1 MILKNT
7 LLLTLTIFIGL
18 GTAMAQDDS
27 IIDDVGTALR
37 TGSSKEL
44 SKFFNDV
51 IELKIDGEK
60 ENYSRTQAEV
70 IVRNFFTKYPPK
82 NFTKIHN
89 GSSPDGLQYVLGKY
103 AHNEGTHRVY
113 MLIKKTD
120 GSFKIDTLDLTKE

>member
-1 MILKNT
+1 MKQNST
-7 LLLTLTIFIGL
+7 LILTIVFILIGHL
-18 GTAMAQDDS
+18 STAQEAS

-44 SKFFNDV
+44 ANFFNDV

-60 ENYSRTQAEV
+60 ENYSKTQAEV
-70 IVRNFFTKYPPK
+70 IIRNFFTKYPPQ

-103 AHNEGTHRVY
+103 AHKEGTHRVY
-113 MLIKKTD
+113 MLIKKT
-120 GSFKIDTLDLTKE
+120 GGAYKIDTLDLTKE

>member
-1 MILKNT
+1 MQLKNT
-7 LLLTLTIFIGL
+7 LLTLTILFIL
-18 GTAMAQDDS
+18 GSVQAQDGS
-27 IIDDVGTALR
+27 IINDVGTALR

-44 SKFFNDV
+44 AKFFNDV

-70 IVRNFFTKYPPK
+70 IVRNFFTKYPPE

-103 AHNEGTHRVY
+103 FHKEGTHRVY
-113 MLIKKTD
+113 MLIKKTE